1 MKKLIA
7 VLTLLFAFTITANA
21 QNKKA
26 AATAPVAKEKV
37 SSDAAAKKDVA
48 ALIAKVTISESLKN
62 DMYTLMVMK
71 HDALSDAKLT
81 AAQKE
86 EVSQK
91 LVRKMLNG
99 LSTEQRIQV
108 EADSVLLNQLS
119 H

>member
-26 AATAPVAKEKV
+26 APAPVVTEKV

-86 EVSQK
+86 EVSQRFVKK
-91 LVRKMLNG
+91 LISAL
-99 LSTEQRIQV
+99 TPEQRAQV
-108 EADSVLLNQLS
+108 EGDAALLNQLS

>member
-26 AATAPVAKEKV
+26 AAAPVAQEKV

-71 HDALSDAKLT
+71 HDALSNPKLT
-81 AAQKE
+81 ADQKE
-86 EVSQK
+86 EVAQK
-91 LVRKMLNG
+91 FSRKL
-99 LSTEQRIQV
+99 LSALTPEQRTQV
-108 EADSVLLNQLS
+108 EADSALLNQLS

>member
-26 AATAPVAKEKV
+26 AAPAPVAKEKV

-71 HDALSDAKLT
+71 HDALSNQKLT
-81 AAQKE
+81 ADQKE
-86 EVSQK
+86 EVAEKFTRK
-91 LVRKMLNG
+91 LLSA
-99 LSTEQRIQV
+99 LSTEQRAQV
-108 EADSVLLNQLS
+108 EADSALLQQLS